1 MIVINKFIKLEL
13 FSTFL
18 DFSPIF
24 QLFIQQKLDWRGIF
38 QWFLRIWS
46 IFETLINFFR
56 VFFDKLLE
64 NRGKF
69 VMCKHYNKLA
79 NAKKLFFPKNCIVFW
94 CVDARK
100 QWQTFTNYF
109 PLPFPPEKSFTIFH
123 NSCFLIKMLYEK
135 LKATPEILSA
145 RLFFLSFDDGKWEM
159 RIRLL
164 FLLDEFSCGKLLR
177 KSFSITNSV
186 KMSWQ

>member
-18 DFSPIF
+18 DISPIF
-24 QLFIQQKLDWRGIF
+24 QLFIQEKLDWRGIF

-94 CVDARK
+94 CVDARN

-109 PLPFPPEKSFTIFH
+109 SFPSSPEKSFTIFH

-145 RLFFLSFDDGKWEM
+145 RLFFLSFDDGKWKMENENKVAFLAE
-159 RIRLL
+159 RI
-164 FLLDEFSCGKLLR
+164 
-177 KSFSITNSV
+177 
-186 KMSWQ
+186 